1 MPPFATRTGD
11 VKLTA
16 LRRLSA
22 RCAEIGGVNL
32 SQGVCDLPTPD
43 ALRVAAK
50 AAIDNDQSIYTNV
63 AGTSDLRN
71 AIAEKLARF
80 NKFTVDPERELAVTV
95 GSAGAFACV
104 AMATLNPGDEVITFS
119 PFYSY
124 YVDALKLMDVSVR
137 YVHTHPPDWRY
148 DDGELAAAFGPRT
161 RMILVNTPSNP
172 SGKVFS
178 QSELER
184 IIALAKAHDA
194 WIVTDEVYEY
204 MTYDTE
210 HVSAATLAD
219 AAGRTITL
227 GGASKTFAVTG
238 WRIGFVAAPADL
250 IDRIKVINDLFYI
263 CAPAPLQHGVA
274 AGFRMADD
282 YFGALR
288 TEYRIKRDMLAE
300 TLTSIGFEPY
310 LPQGAFYMMA
320 NFGDGRYADAMTA
333 AETIL
338 ERVGV
343 AAVPGAAFYADPAE
357 GETQLRFCFA
367 KRTEDLE
374 EACRRL
380 SKLTR

>member
-63 AGTSDLRN
+63 AGTTDLRN

-124 YVDALKLMDVSVR
+124 YVDALRLMDVSVR
-137 YVHTHPPDWRY
+137 FVNTYPPDWRY
-148 DDGELAAAFGPRT
+148 DEGELAAAFGPRT
-161 RMILVNTPSNP
+161 RMVLVNTPSNP
-172 SGKVFS
+172 SGKVFAR
-178 QSELER
+178 SELER
-184 IIALAKAHDA
+184 IIALAKAHDV

-204 MTYDTE
+204 MTYDIE

-219 AAGRTITL
+219 AADRTITL
-227 GGASKTFAVTG
+227 GGASKTFAITG

-288 TEYRIKRDMLAE
+288 TEYRTKRDMLAE
-300 TLTSIGFEPY
+300 TLRSIGFEPY

-320 NFGDGRYADAMTA
+320 NFGGGRYADAMSA

-338 ERVGV
+338 ENVGV

-367 KRTEDLE
+367 KRTADLE

-380 SKLTR
+380 SRLAR

>member
-1 MPPFATRTGD
+1 MPSFAKRTGNIQ
-11 VKLTA
+11 LTA

-32 SQGVCDLPTPD
+32 SQGVCDLPTPEV
-43 ALRVAAK
+43 LRAAAK
-50 AAIDNDQSIYTNV
+50 TAIDNDHSIYTHV
-63 AGTSDLRN
+63 AGITDLRN

-80 NKFTVDPERELAVTV
+80 NRFTVDPQRELAVSV
-95 GSAGAFACV
+95 GSAGAFACA

-137 YVHTHPPDWRY
+137 FVHTHPPDWRY
-148 DDGELAAAFGPRT
+148 DDNELTAAFGPRT

-178 QSELER
+178 RVELER
-184 IIALAKAHDA
+184 IAALAKAHDV
-194 WIVTDEVYEY
+194 WITTDEVYEY

-210 HVSAATLAD
+210 HISAATLAD
-219 AAGRTITL
+219 AVGRTITL
-227 GGASKTFAVTG
+227 GGASKTFAITG

-250 IDRIKVINDLFYI
+250 IERIKVIGDLFYI

-274 AGFRMADD
+274 AGFRLGDD
-282 YFGALR
+282 YFDGLR
-288 TEYRIKRDMLAE
+288 IDYRAKRDMLAE
-300 TLTSIGFEPY
+300 TLKSIGFQPY

-320 NFGDGRYADAMTA
+320 DFGDGKYPDSMTA

-343 AAVPGAAFYADPAE
+343 AAVPGAPFYPNSRE

-367 KRTEDLE
+367 KRTADLE

-380 SKLTR
+380 SRLSR